1 MRKEWCVHGTFEI
14 KTHVFKSHS
23 LYDSANIGL
32 KYMYDSANIGLKYNS
47 LPPLYCLPF
56 RIITRCVL

>member
-1 MRKEWCVHGTFEI
+1 MCGWCVHGTSEI
-14 KTHVFKSHS
+14 KTHVFKSQS
-23 LYDSANIGL
+23 L
-32 KYMYDSANIGLKYNS
+32 YDSANIGLKYNS